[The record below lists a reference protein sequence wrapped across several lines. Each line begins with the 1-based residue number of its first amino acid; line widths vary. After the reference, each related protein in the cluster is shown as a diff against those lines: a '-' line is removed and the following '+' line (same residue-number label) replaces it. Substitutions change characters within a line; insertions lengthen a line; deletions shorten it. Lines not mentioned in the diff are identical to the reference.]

1 MLRFASISD
10 AGDRKYN
17 EDFVK
22 ISVISNSYCFV
33 VCDGLGGHEYGDLAA
48 RIAGDTIIDEFYYC
62 EDLHVFL
69 DSAFLKAQK
78 RLTLQQKEKSNKEE
92 MKTTV
97 VCMVADEEN
106 VYVGHIGDSRFYGF
120 TCDGKYI
127 RTLDH
132 SIPQLLV
139 QSNTIDESQIRNHP
153 NRNMLLKVMGDKWD
167 EPLYELQ
174 KPLKIKEYS
183 AFLICSDGFW
193 EYVTEKEM
201 LETLKH
207 SVTPQEWIDK
217 LVSII
222 KMKSKN
228 KEQDNYSAIAI
239 FNV

>member
-22 ISVISNSYCFV
+22 ISFISNSYCFV

-48 RIAGDTIIDEFYYC
+48 HIAGDAIIDEFYYC
-62 EDLHVFL
+62 KDLHNFL
-69 DSAFLKAQK
+69 DRAFLKAQK
-78 RLTLQQKEKSNKEE
+78 RLTLHQKEQSNKSE

-97 VCMVADEEN
+97 VCMATDEEN

-167 EPLYELQ
+167 EPLYELHE
-174 KPLKIKEYS
+174 PLKLKEYS
-183 AFLICSDGFW
+183 AFLLCSDGFW
-193 EYVTEKEM
+193 EYVTENEM
-201 LETLKH
+201 LETLRH
-207 SVTPQEWIDK
+207 SDTPQEWIDK
-217 LVSII
+217 LVTII
-222 KMKSKN
+222 KKKSEK

-239 FNV
+239 YNV